1 VNAGINLVRFL
12 LAFNVTAFHLW
23 NSLARGAG
31 PVAVMGFFYLS
42 GFVTTQTT
50 QEVYTSARRSGAFLL
65 NRVLRIYPQ
74 YIVAVLLSLAA
85 LALFPQAAGHINDY
99 IGWPQGWREWIPQFA
114 IFGLYG
120 SDVRLLPA
128 TWVLG
133 TELWFYL
140 LIGLVTG
147 LAAGGIGGRTDGV
160 LMRLTDIFLA
170 FPPLLFLILLTGLLG
185 PRIPYIVLALSL
197 VGWAGMA
204 RQLRAEALGLR
215 TREFV
220 VAARSLGASRAR
232 ILGRHILVNV
242 ITLAAVRA
250 SLDVGPVILSESTLS
265 FLGIGVQPPLPSW
278 GTMIAEGFAHLR
290 TYPRLTL
297 YPSAVLSVAILALT
311 FVGESLAEALD
322 PRTRPR

>member
-1 VNAGINLVRFL
+1 GVVRG
-12 LAFNVTAFHLW
+12 
-23 NSLARGAG
+23 RGGGGAG
-31 PVAVMGFFYLS
+31 G
-42 GFVTTQTT
+42 GH
-50 QEVYTSARRSGAFLL
+50 G
-65 NRVLRIYPQ
+65 RVLLRPPP
-74 YIVAVLLSLAA
+74 L
-85 LALFPQAAGHINDY
+85 
-99 IGWPQGWREWIPQFA
+99 
-114 IFGLYG
+114 
-120 SDVRLLPA
+120 
-128 TWVLG
+128 
-133 TELWFYL
+133 
-140 LIGLVTG
+140 
-147 LAAGGIGGRTDGV
+147 
-160 LMRLTDIFLA
+160 FLA
-170 FPPLLFLILLTGLLG
+170 FPPLLFLILFTGLLG

-204 RQLRAEALGLR
+204 RQLRAEALSLR

-220 VAARSLGASRAR
+220 VAARSLGASRTR
-232 ILGRHILVNV
+232 VLGRHILANV

-278 GTMIAEGFAHLR
+278 GTMIAEGFAHIR

>member
-1 VNAGINLVRFL
+1 MTALGRWARGDAVAAVSLGVLVL
-12 LAFNVTAFHLW
+12 LVGVSVLVPWLGSYSYATQRLEETFQPPSAAHWLGTDHLGRDV
-23 NSLARGAG
+23 LARLAYGG
-31 PVAVMGFFYLS
+31 RISFLIS
-42 GFVTTQTT
+42 GT
-50 QEVYTSARRSGAFLL
+50 
-65 NRVLRIYPQ
+65 
-74 YIVAVLLSLAA
+74 AVLA
-85 LALFPQAAGHINDY
+85 H
-99 IGWPQGWREWIPQFA
+99 
-114 IFGLYG
+114 
-120 SDVRLLPA
+120 
-128 TWVLG
+128 T
-133 TELWFYL
+133 

-147 LAAGGIGGRTDGV
+147 LVAGGIGGRTDGV

-170 FPPLLFLILLTGLLG
+170 FPPLLFLILFTGLLG

-204 RQLRAEALGLR
+204 RQLRAEALSLR

-232 ILGRHILVNV
+232 VLGRHILANV
-242 ITLAAVRA
+242 LTLAAVRA

-278 GTMIAEGFAHLR
+278 GTMIADGFVHLR

-322 PRTRPR
+322 PRTRLR